1 MAQTQIQTHET
12 QTQTQTQISQTKP
25 RPKIKT
31 ISIEVVNIPKSMYNV
46 VRSIVNSSI
55 DTIRCYVLDEKWWC
69 EKRTIGGL
77 PWKLMP
83 TTYPV
88 TTVIAKEGQYI
99 EVPVK
104 ASAVVIETPKGSI
117 YIVEPGYRHKVAV
130 DIEGVGTFK
139 DEDLDKVAVIADVPF
154 AYPIRL
160 VDLVNAIDSIVD
172 WG

>member
-1 MAQTQIQTHET
+1 MAQIQTPET

-55 DTIRCYVLDEKWWC
+55 DTIRCYELNGWWC
-69 EKRTIGGL
+69 EKKTISGL
-77 PWKLMP
+77 LWKLMP

-130 DIEGVGTFK
+130 DIEGVGK
-139 DEDLDKVAVIADVPF
+139 YSSEDIDKVAVIADVPF

-172 WG
+172 WGY

>member
-1 MAQTQIQTHET
+1 MAQTQA
-12 QTQTQTQISQTKP
+12 QTQISQTKP

-55 DTIRCYVLDEKWWC
+55 DTIRCYELGERWWC
-69 EKRTIGGL
+69 EKKTIGGL
-77 PWKLMP
+77 TWKLMP

-88 TTVIAKEGQYI
+88 TFYDFVEGQYR
-99 EVPVK
+99 EVTKQV
-104 ASAVVIETPKGSI
+104 SAVVIETPKGLI
-117 YIVEPGYRHKVAV
+117 YIVEPGYRHRVAV
-130 DIEGVGTFK
+130 DITGVGKFTA
-139 DEDLDKVAVIADVPF
+139 DDLDRTAVMADVPF

-172 WG
+172 WGYQL